1 LKSLYTLRSQRGR
14 DFSDLS
20 LISPFTPLGMFL
32 TRGGDNGRDK
42 GEMREGYR
50 EG

>member
-1 LKSLYTLRSQRGR
+1 MLHGR

-42 GEMREGYR
+42 GEMKG
-50 EG
+50 GIIASSIA